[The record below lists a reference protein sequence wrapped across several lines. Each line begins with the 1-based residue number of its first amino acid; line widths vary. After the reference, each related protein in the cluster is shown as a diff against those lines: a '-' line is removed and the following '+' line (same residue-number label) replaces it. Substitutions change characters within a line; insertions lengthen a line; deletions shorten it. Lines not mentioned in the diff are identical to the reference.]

1 MLLSK
6 VSAVYPRTS
15 ISFAFNFFFFFFF
28 YVFVYFHLLRSH
40 SNVSCAESDCLCS
53 NHIHIFFCFFCCASI
68 LFAFDT
74 VRKCVCSVLTAIRWE
89 WLHKMTGQ
97 SLIITWTFAAYLY
110 LFCARCNKW
119 RLPETAA
126 SSSKFA
132 VYATKD
138 YNSEFCEWSGLTYY
152 DPRWVMAI
160 FLLEDLAA
168 ITNSAS
174 IEMC

>member
-15 ISFAFNFFFFFFF
+15 ISFAFNFVFFFFFC
-28 YVFVYFHLLRSH
+28 VFVYFHLLRSH

-53 NHIHIFFCFFCCASI
+53 IHIHIFLLFFCCASI

-97 SLIITWTFAAYLY
+97 SLIITWTFAAYFY